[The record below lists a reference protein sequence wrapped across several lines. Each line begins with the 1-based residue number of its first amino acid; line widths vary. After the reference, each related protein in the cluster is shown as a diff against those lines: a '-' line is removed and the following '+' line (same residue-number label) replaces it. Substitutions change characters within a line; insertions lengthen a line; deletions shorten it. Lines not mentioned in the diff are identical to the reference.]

1 MAINRL
7 YSKQLKLE
15 DMFISGSRNQLT
27 KKQEKELQKLADEVK
42 IEAKKVKSDYENN
55 PSEMNG
61 SVFHIHENSPIL
73 DTLGGSDEPLYSGSR
88 WTHIIKTQL

>member
-42 IEAKKVKSDYENN
+42 IEAKKVKSD
-55 PSEMNG
+55 
-61 SVFHIHENSPIL
+61 
-73 DTLGGSDEPLYSGSR
+73 
-88 WTHIIKTQL
+88 

>member
-1 MAINRL
+1 MEMDDFHEEN
-7 YSKQLKLE
+7 E
-15 DMFISGSRNQLT
+15 FN
-27 KKQEKELQKLADEVK
+27 EKELERLKKEILD
-42 IEAKKVKSDYENN
+42 EAKKVKSDYENN

-88 WTHIIKTQL
+88 WTHVLKTEL